1 MNKVLALAP
10 HPDDIEIGCGGSLA
24 EYVRRG
30 NEVHLFIA
38 TDGGRG
44 GDAKMRI
51 REQEASARIMGV
63 KEVHWGG
70 FVDTELETHI
80 TPLIHSLEKYVDSV
94 NPYTVLVNYHE
105 DTHQDHRALARA
117 TYSATRYVPNVLA
130 YETPTTL
137 NFDPHV
143 FMDIH
148 GSLSVKLRAL
158 NAHTSQIDRTNIQ
171 GLNIAE
177 IALATAH
184 FRGVQAKMPSA
195 EAFVPIRARL

>member
-24 EYVRRG
+24 EYVKRG
-30 NEVHLFIA
+30 CEVHLFVA

-44 GDAKMRI
+44 GDPEVRM
-51 REQEASARIMGV
+51 REQEASARIIGI

-70 FVDTELETHI
+70 LVDTELEVNI
-80 TPLIHSLEKYVDSV
+80 TKLIHVLEKYVDDL
-94 NPYTVLVNYHE
+94 NPYTVLVNFHE
-105 DTHQDHRALARA
+105 DTHQDHRSLARA
-117 TYSATRYVPNVLA
+117 TYSATRFIPNVLA

-148 GSLSVKLRAL
+148 GTLSTKLRAL

-195 EAFVPIRARL
+195 EAFVPVRVRL